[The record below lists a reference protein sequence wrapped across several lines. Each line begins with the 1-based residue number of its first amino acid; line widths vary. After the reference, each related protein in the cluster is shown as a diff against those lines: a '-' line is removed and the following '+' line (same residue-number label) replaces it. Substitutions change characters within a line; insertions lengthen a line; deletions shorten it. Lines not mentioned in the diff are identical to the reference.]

1 MPMLSTLL
9 SSMYTEGFGLPYS
22 SRVSDRF
29 TEIPAEMLFFEIFI
43 PFLVEHCRP
52 RATMK
57 SVPFHRF
64 STVG

>member
-1 MPMLSTLL
+1 MPVLSTIL
-9 SSMYTEGFGLPYS
+9 SSMYTEGFGLPCS
-22 SRVSDRF
+22 CRVTDRF

-43 PFLVEHCRP
+43 PFLMEHYRP
-52 RATMK
+52 CATMK